1 MHEHV
6 AAFIESVS
14 EAFSLEGPIYEFGYV
29 DSADSI
35 GGPIVES
42 GFPRKGYLACQEGE
56 PAQVDR
62 LEDLMRLPF
71 PDGAARTVISVNT
84 LEHVFEPR
92 RAVEEMDRIL
102 APGGVLLIASA
113 SSARSPER
121 PHCYWQPTPA
131 AIQRLLAG
139 FDATL
144 VGWQGADHCT
154 HTLFGIAAKAPVAE
168 TFVAGVGR
176 FLDRFQKRLSEAA
189 GQLSWWQKLG
199 RLLMRCVLA
208 RARGSGQPTGGKM
221 AGRSQ
226 PIDRQLPSPAAGDF
240 HKAQFVLH
248 LPVPEQLKHQLLASC
263 LPEEDTGTRLDT
275 SR

>member
-6 AAFIESVS
+6 SAFIESVS
-14 EAFSLEGPIYEFGYV
+14 EAFRLEGPIYEFGYAA
-29 DSADSI
+29 SADSA
-35 GGPIVES
+35 GGPTVES

-56 PAQVDR
+56 PAQIDR
-62 LEDLMRLPF
+62 LEDLVRLPF

-92 RAVEEMDRIL
+92 RAVEEMVRIL
-102 APGGVLLIASA
+102 APGGVLLISSA
-113 SSARSPER
+113 SSAQLPER
-121 PHCYWQPTPA
+121 PHCYWQPTPG

-144 VGWQGADHCT
+144 VGWQGADPCT
-154 HTLFGIAAKAPVAE
+154 HTLFGIAAKPPVAE

-176 FLDRFQKRLSEAA
+176 FLDRFQKRLSEAT
-189 GQLSWWQKLG
+189 GQLSWWQKLS
-199 RLLMRCVLA
+199 RLLMGCVSA
-208 RARGSGQPTGGKM
+208 KAKGSRQPTRGKL

-226 PIDRQLPSPAAGDF
+226 PINRRRPSPVAGDF
-240 HKAQFVLH
+240 HEAQFVLH

>member
-1 MHEHV
+1 MTDMHEHV
-6 AAFIESVS
+6 SAFIQSVS
-14 EAFSLEGPIYEFGYV
+14 EALSLEGPIYEFGYV
-29 DSADSI
+29 ESADSI

-42 GFPRKGYLACQEGE
+42 GFPRKGYLAFQEGE

-62 LEDLMRLPF
+62 LEDLVRLPF
-71 PDGAARTVISVNT
+71 PDAAARTVISVNT

-102 APGGVLLIASA
+102 APGGILLISSA
-113 SSARSPER
+113 SSAQLPER

-144 VGWQGADHCT
+144 FGWQGADHRT
-154 HTLFGIAAKAPVAE
+154 HTLFGIAAKPPVAD
-168 TFVAGVGR
+168 TFVAGIGR

-189 GQLSWWQKLG
+189 GQLTWWQKLG
-199 RLLMRCVLA
+199 RLLMGRILA
-208 RARGSGQPTGGKM
+208 KAQGRGQPTRDKI
-221 AGRSQ
+221 AARSR
-226 PIDRQLPSPAAGDF
+226 PSDKLRPSPVASDF

-248 LPVPEQLKHQLLASC
+248 LPVPEELKHQLLA
-263 LPEEDTGTRLDT
+263 G
-275 SR
+275 